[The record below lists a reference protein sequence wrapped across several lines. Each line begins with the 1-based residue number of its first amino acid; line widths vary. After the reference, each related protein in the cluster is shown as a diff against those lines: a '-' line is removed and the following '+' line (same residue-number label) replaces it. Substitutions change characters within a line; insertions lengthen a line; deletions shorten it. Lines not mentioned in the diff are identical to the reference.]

1 MDFPSP
7 GPLPAF
13 PRAPVDV
20 RFAAAASW
28 VRFVDPRTPD
38 AALMPG
44 PVLPRPAGS
53 PAVAAQWREWQEAVL
68 SGQNPPARPQM
79 LVAEGPPTAPAPDFG
94 PLARWPDLRRH
105 CEGGWDAFQRWF
117 RAFGLVGA
125 GVFADLPAGSSA
137 APLLATAP
145 GQTARLDV
153 VGLAEPAVLR
163 EEPGAA
169 LVTLGFVA
177 SGRYLSWLRA
187 FTASAPVRE
196 EPPDWFDPPVPARP
210 ARRRPADIGD
220 HRVFPAAGAAAQ
232 WYAFADPGI
241 PGRELLG
248 SPAGRPEAG
257 PGVRR
262 EWGRWWDGVPLGSGG
277 DAHRALADFA
287 ASAPDFAPL
296 AGLPELRR
304 YCREA
309 WPGFRAWL
317 PAARRPARRAARAAA
332 GRIADLHALHPRWRK
347 ASTRQD
353 AIDVAAVAAPGVLL
367 EAPGFA
373 LVTAGFVETP
383 EFADWALEFTADPD

>member
-1 MDFPSP
+1 M
-7 GPLPAF
+7 
-13 PRAPVDV
+13 DV

-262 EWGRWWDGVPLGSGG
+262 EWGRWWDGVPLGSGATRTG
-277 DAHRALADFA
+277 RWPTSPRPHRTSPRWPACPSCAGTAGRPGPGSAPGCPPPAVRRGGRPAPPPA
-287 ASAPDFAPL
+287 ASPTCTRCTR
-296 AGLPELRR
+296 AG
-304 YCREA
+304 
-309 WPGFRAWL
+309 
-317 PAARRPARRAARAAA
+317 ARPPPARTRSTSQRSPPPACCWRRRASPWSPRASWRPRNSPT
-332 GRIADLHALHPRWRK
+332 GPWSSPRTRTDHRIHE
-347 ASTRQD
+347 STS
-353 AIDVAAVAAPGVLL
+353 
-367 EAPGFA
+367 
-373 LVTAGFVETP
+373 
-383 EFADWALEFTADPD
+383 